1 MVKDS
6 EKVLQ
11 LYFDRMNE
19 DYTQKVN
26 IPEVFSK
33 SLKNQKIIIAIKERS
48 FVLFKKAVYLNELS
62 LRGLIE

>member
-1 MVKDS
+1 MVKDN

>member
-1 MVKDS
+1 MVKDN

-48 FVLFKKAVYLNELS
+48 CILFKKAVYLNELS